1 MEFFTDSDLLV
12 LWDTSANDP
21 SVVQLTFYLKRA
33 LQVVLINTVDGNI
46 ISIYQCECLS
56 GSALLAAIRKDHPGF
71 SARQLYSMVDK
82 LTKSSSMPL
91 DKGLLFLKTM
101 RSQFTHG
108 MTIDHLLGLLYLQ
121 MFRDPSV
128 NSTILDAADPQ
139 K

>member
-46 ISIYQCECLS
+46 ISNYQCEGLS
-56 GSALLAAIRKDHPGF
+56 GSALLAAIRRDYSRL

>member
-46 ISIYQCECLS
+46 ISNYQCEGLS
-56 GSALLAAIRKDHPGF
+56 GSALLAAIRRDYSRL

-128 NSTILDAADPQ
+128 NSRILDAADPQ